1 MTIEF
6 TPEKVK
12 EYFEKVSA
20 ANTKA
25 VESEVSYLEGLYKRS
40 GAVYAD
46 IFDTAFASVE
56 GLKGIKTFTEAFDSS
71 VAYGD
76 GLKAKLTGLY
86 EDNSAATESLVA
98 ELKELYTVDAE
109 LAEEVKKAFEDAVAT
124 AKQNAE
130 EAVAKVKAAS
140 EEVVASVKKAS
151 EAFVPAV
158 AA

>member
-6 TPEKVK
+6 TPEKMK

-25 VESEVSYLEGLYKRS
+25 VEVEVSYLEALSKRS

-46 IFDTAFASVE
+46 IFDTALASVE
-56 GLKGIKTFTEAFDSS
+56 ELKGIKTFTQAFDSS

-76 GLKAKLTGLY
+76 GLKAKLSGLY
-86 EDNSAATESLVA
+86 EENSAATEALVA
-98 ELKELYTVDAE
+98 ELKELYTIDPE
-109 LAEEVKKAFEDAVAT
+109 LVEEVKKATEEAVAT
-124 AKQNAE
+124 AKKNAE
-130 EAVAKVKAAS
+130 DAVAKVKAAS
-140 EEVVASVKKAS
+140 EEVVASFKKAS
-151 EAFVPAV
+151 ESFVPAV